1 MGRKVRKVGESQ
13 GGGLEG
19 RRTGRMAGK
28 MGGSQGRYKEG
39 REE

>member
-19 RRTGRMAGK
+19 RTGRMAGK

-39 REE
+39 REV